1 VNELERALVALGG
14 DLDVPES
21 PDLTRRVRAGLE
33 QGHEPRRRRGPAPRR
48 ALVVALAVALAAL
61 TATLAIPDA
70 RSALFRVLHIGGA
83 RIEIVDELPRVPA
96 QFDLELTLGSPVSLE
111 EARRSAGFELLELD
125 GRPDRVYVGLN
136 DTVWFLYGSPEQV
149 RLLVSQTPHHSVD
162 QGLLVKK
169 LSGPGTRVERVS
181 VGGAPGV
188 FLSGDSHF
196 FFLLDELGNP
206 VAESARLARD
216 VLLWERGGV
225 AYRLE
230 GDLDRERALEL
241 AESLR

>member
-1 VNELERALVALGG
+1 MNELERMLVALGG
-14 DLDVPES
+14 ELDLPEA
-21 PDLTRRVRAGLE
+21 PDLAPGVLQAMEGRPAQPVRRL
-33 QGHEPRRRRGPAPRR
+33 PRR
-48 ALVVALAVALAAL
+48 AALVAAAVVVLAAL
-61 TATLAIPDA
+61 GATLAIPDA

-83 RIEIVDELPRVPA
+83 RIELVDELPRVPA
-96 QFDLELTLGSPVSLE
+96 QSDLELSLGTRVSLE
-111 EARRSAGFELLELD
+111 EARGHASFDLRELD
-125 GRPDRVYVGLN
+125 DAPDRVYVGLN

-149 RLLVSQTPHHSVD
+149 RLLLSQTPLHSVD

-169 LSGPGTRVERVS
+169 LSGRGTRVEPVS

-206 VAESARLARD
+206 VEESARLARS
-216 VLLWERGGV
+216 VLLWERGGI

-230 GDLDRERALEL
+230 GDFDRDEALEL
-241 AESLR
+241 ARSLR

>member
-1 VNELERALVALGG
+1 VNELERMLVALGG
-14 DLDVPES
+14 ELDLPEA
-21 PDLTRRVRAGLE
+21 PDLAPGVLQAMEGRPAQPVRRL
-33 QGHEPRRRRGPAPRR
+33 PRR
-48 ALVVALAVALAAL
+48 AALVAAAVVVLAAL
-61 TATLAIPDA
+61 GATLAIPDA

-83 RIEIVDELPRVPA
+83 RIELVDELPRVPA
-96 QFDLELTLGSPVSLE
+96 QSDLELSLGTRVSLE
-111 EARRSAGFELLELD
+111 EARGRASFDLRELD
-125 GRPDRVYVGLN
+125 DAPDRVYVGLN

-149 RLLVSQTPHHSVD
+149 RLLLSQTPLHSVD

-169 LSGPGTRVERVS
+169 LSGRGTRVEPVS

-206 VAESARLARD
+206 VEESARLARS
-216 VLLWERGGV
+216 VLLWERGGI

-230 GDLDRERALEL
+230 GDFDRDEALEL
-241 AESLR
+241 ARSLR

>member
-1 VNELERALVALGG
+1 MNDLERTLVTLGG
-14 DLDVPES
+14 DLDLPES
-21 PDLTRRVRAGLE
+21 PDLAPGVRAGI
-33 QGHEPRRRRGPAPRR
+33 EPVRRSRQRRRPAPRR
-48 ALVVALAVALAAL
+48 AFVVALAVALAAL
-61 TATLAIPDA
+61 TATLAIPEA
-70 RSALFRVLHIGGA
+70 RSALLRVLHIGGA

-96 QFDLELTLGSPVSLE
+96 QVDLELTLGSLVSLE
-111 EARRSAGFELLELD
+111 QARRSAGFDLLELD
-125 GRPDRVYVGLN
+125 GEPDRVYVGLN

-149 RLLVSQTPHHSVD
+149 RLLVSQTPLHSVD

-169 LSGPGTRVERVS
+169 LSGPGTRVEPVS
-181 VGGAPGV
+181 VDGVPGV

-206 VAESARLARD
+206 VEESARLARD
-216 VLLWERGGV
+216 VLLWERGGI

-230 GDLDRERALEL
+230 GDLDREQALEL